1 MGRMKPLTT
10 VIAVLWS
17 DVFLACAG
25 LKNGQIVLPKNWL
38 VNRET
43 R

>member
-25 LKNGQIVLPKNWL
+25 LKKWTNRL